1 MASILD
7 KLDRLGAEHP
17 HKLLYSYLDLNGNVL
32 ESYSYASFLRRTKA
46 IASHLRREHHF
57 AAQDRLLLAYPPGLE
72 MICAFFGCVRAGLIP
87 VPVYPPSSRGFQSAL
102 FKMVH
107 IAKDCQASGILTGKD
122 YHGSLKTNLARSGVA
137 ASGVDVDYISGLPWI
152 VTEDFVDAVSNE
164 SAHGVTNGAS
174 KGSSNGISHLVKNGA
189 THSSNGATHGS
200 NGAKNGNGHS
210 NGLHSGPNGSA
221 NGNSNGAS
229 HQASKILFL
238 QYTSGST
245 MEPKGVVVTH
255 DNILETS
262 GLVIDHPDPVV
273 VSWLPQYHDMGL
285 IGCYLYPALQGGT
298 TYGFAPTDF
307 IQRPILWFETIKAYR
322 ATATAAPNFA
332 YDYCLRAGRLS
343 KDALED
349 CDLSSLHV
357 LMCAAEPIKPE
368 TYTRFLEAFQP
379 YGLKCE
385 SFYGA
390 YGLAENTLAVSMGGR
405 TVVSVNKHGLAL
417 GKVKLTTEVSEIDSS
432 TQVVSCGTPLAG
444 IDVKIVDAE
453 RHAALKSGHIGEIW
467 IAGRGKC
474 VGYWNNPEL
483 TMKQFHARLVD
494 DSPYDD
500 GYLRTGDMGFFHDGE
515 LYICGRIKDM
525 IILRG
530 QNYYPQDIEGVVE
543 RASGMIRTH
552 CVAAFQ
558 IHEDSE
564 PALAIVAEVK
574 NPKVLPEARKIAA
587 AVRDYLNV
595 ETALISFI
603 APRAIPRT
611 SSGKIMR
618 HKTKQMWLDGQFSV
632 LSEFSREKDAG
643 SSEPSS
649 AVHTPFDVLKARYNL
664 TGNESYNLVEAGLD
678 SLDLV
683 VFMHELKE
691 LLKDKGADMLAR
703 QVDIGIIQR
712 VSVAEL
718 FQLAEQLERAPEEAL
733 AGLRHSLAAFREELR
748 ITEKQMMSDDRKLRF
763 EPPAPA
769 PLPAVPVL
777 NHVLLT
783 GGTGFIGPFL
793 IKSLLEQTKAKIYV
807 LVRASDEDQGRQ
819 RLRAAM
825 DSMGPSAPGLMEMF
839 EERIVPIC
847 GDLGQ
852 ASLGLTQE
860 VWDFLATEVD
870 TVFHNGATVNYLFNY
885 DRMREAN
892 VIGTNET
899 LRLAFEGR
907 PKEFNYVSTT
917 FVFGWA
923 VKSVLYETD
932 FNEDM
937 ALLDFGY
944 SQSKWVAEQ
953 VVADARSKGLST
965 RIFRPALVSPSVT
978 GGGNNFDIA
987 VRLVAF
993 MVNHGIGVDALNQV
1007 SFVPADIV
1015 ANNIVAISTTGG
1027 TENKTYH
1034 MVRDDYANMMDI
1046 TNLITKLT
1054 GRQFEIFSVDD
1065 FVPEL
1070 IRRCRKEDLL
1080 FPLLDFLVG
1089 SVDNITA
1096 MEFKR
1101 YENSTYQ
1108 AARDASTWGIPD
1120 PTLEETVSGILKF
1133 MQRKGIISVQMR
1145 EADHGP
1151 SVNRTMPLVDASAIV
1166 PSPAGVS

>member
-7 KLDRLGAEHP
+7 QLDRLGDEHP
-17 HKLLYSYLDLNGNVL
+17 HKLLYSYIDLNGNPI
-32 ESYSYASFLRRTKA
+32 ESYSYASFLHRTKA
-46 IASHLRREHHF
+46 IAEHLRRQHRF
-57 AAQDRLLLAYPPGLE
+57 AAEDRLLLAYPPGLE

-102 FKMVH
+102 
-107 IAKDCQASGILTGKD
+107 
-122 YHGSLKTNLARSGVA
+122 KTNLTRSGVS

-152 VTEDFVDAVSNE
+152 VTEDFVDVISE
-164 SAHGVTNGAS
+164 EPFSGTS
-174 KGSSNGISHLVKNGA
+174 KL
-189 THSSNGATHGS
+189 
-200 NGAKNGNGHS
+200 
-210 NGLHSGPNGSA
+210 
-221 NGNSNGAS
+221 
-229 HQASKILFL
+229 LFL

-245 MEPKGVVVTH
+245 MEPKGVMVTH
-255 DNILETS
+255 ENILQTCP
-262 GLVIDHPDPVV
+262 LVIDHPDPVV

-285 IGCYLYPALQGGT
+285 IGCYLYPALRGGT
-298 TYGFAPTDF
+298 TYGFASMDF
-307 IQRPILWFETIKAYR
+307 IQRPVLWFDTITTYR

-332 YDYCLRAGRLS
+332 YDYCLRPGRLS
-343 KDALED
+343 KENLED
-349 CDLSSLHV
+349 CDLSSLRV
-357 LMCAAEPIKPE
+357 LMCAAEPVKPD
-368 TYTRFLEAFQP
+368 TFTRFLEAFQP
-379 YGLKCE
+379 YGLKSE
-385 SFYGA
+385 SFYA
-390 YGLAENTLAVSMGGR
+390 AFGLAENTLAVSLGGR
-405 TVVSVNKHGLAL
+405 NIISVNKRALAL
-417 GKVKLTTEVSEIDSS
+417 GKVRLTTEVSEIDGA
-432 TQVVSCGTPLAG
+432 TQIVSCGTPLAG
-444 IDVKIVDAE
+444 IDVKIVDPE
-453 RHAALKSGHIGEIW
+453 QHVALKPGHIGEIW
-467 IAGRGKC
+467 IAGCGKC
-474 VGYWNNPEL
+474 LGYWNNPEL
-483 TMKQFHARLVD
+483 TLKQFRARLVD

-515 LYICGRIKDM
+515 LFVCGRIKDM

-530 QNYYPQDIEGVVE
+530 QNYYPQDIENVVE
-543 RASGMIRTH
+543 RTSGLIRTN

-558 IHEDSE
+558 IHENSE

-574 NPKVLPEARKIAA
+574 NPKALPDARKIAA
-587 AVRDYLNV
+587 AVRNYLNV
-595 ETALISFI
+595 EVALISFI

-618 HKTKQMWLDGQFSV
+618 HKTKHMWLEGQFTV

-643 SSEPSS
+643 CSESGSGMQSS
-649 AVHTPFDVLKARYNL
+649 FDEMKARYNL
-664 TGNESYNLVEAGLD
+664 TGMESYNLVEAGLD

-703 QVDIGIIQR
+703 QVDIGVIQQ
-712 VSVAEL
+712 VSVADL
-718 FQLAEQLERAPEEAL
+718 FRLAEQLERAPEEAL
-733 AGLRHSLAAFREELR
+733 VQLRHSLAAFRDEQR
-748 ITEKQMMSDDRKLRF
+748 AAEKQMMSNDRNLIF
-763 EPPAPA
+763 APPVPA
-769 PLPAVPVL
+769 SLPETPVL

-793 IKSLLEQTKAKIYV
+793 MKSLLEQTRAKIYV
-807 LVRASDEDQGRQ
+807 LVRSSDEDQGRQ

-825 DSMGPSAPGLMEMF
+825 ESMGPCGAGLMQKF
-839 EERIVPIC
+839 EARVIPIC

-852 ASLGLTQE
+852 PNLGLTE
-860 VWDFLATEVD
+860 DVWGFLADEVD

-885 DRMREAN
+885 DRMRDAN
-892 VIGTNET
+892 VLGTNEV

-907 PKEFNYVSTT
+907 PKSLNYVSTT

-932 FNEDM
+932 MNQNME
-937 ALLDFGY
+937 LLDFGY

-953 VVADARSKGLST
+953 VVEDARRQGLSV

-1015 ANNIVAISTTGG
+1015 ANNIVAISTTSG

-1034 MVRDDYANMMDI
+1034 VVRDDYANMLDI
-1046 TNLITKLT
+1046 TGLITQAT
-1054 GRQFEIFSVDD
+1054 GRQFEIFSISD

-1089 SVDNITA
+1089 SVDNISA

-1101 YENSTYQ
+1101 YDNSCYQ
-1108 AARDASTWGIPD
+1108 AARDASAWGKAD
-1120 PTLEETVSGILKF
+1120 PSLEDTVSGILKF
-1133 MQRKGIISVQMR
+1133 MHRKGIISVAAR
-1145 EADHGP
+1145 EPNAVSPPDT
-1151 SVNRTMPLVDASAIV
+1151 RLAWTDA
-1166 PSPAGVS
+1166 

>member
-1 MASILD
+1 MVSILD
-7 KLDRLGAEHP
+7 QLDRLGDEHP
-17 HKLLYSYLDLNGNVL
+17 HKLLYSYLDLNGNTI
-32 ESYSYASFLRRTKA
+32 ECYTYASFIERTKA
-46 IASHLRREHHF
+46 IASHLRKDHRF
-57 AAQDRLLLAYPPGLE
+57 AVEDRLLLAYPPGLE

-102 FKMVH
+102 YKMVH
-107 IAKDCQASGILTGKD
+107 IAKDCQAAGILTSAD
-122 YHGSLKTNLARSGVA
+122 YHASLKTNLTRSGVS

-152 VTEDFVDAVSNE
+152 VTEEFVDA
-164 SAHGVTNGAS
+164 
-174 KGSSNGISHLVKNGA
+174 ISDEPLVD
-189 THSSNGATHGS
+189 T
-200 NGAKNGNGHS
+200 
-210 NGLHSGPNGSA
+210 
-221 NGNSNGAS
+221 
-229 HQASKILFL
+229 SKILFL

-245 MEPKGVVVTH
+245 MEPKGVMVTH
-255 DNILETS
+255 QNILLTCP
-262 GLVIDHPDPVV
+262 LVIDHPNPVV

-285 IGCYLYPALQGGT
+285 IGCYIYPALRGGT
-298 TYGFAPTDF
+298 TYGFASIDF
-307 IQRPILWFETIKAYR
+307 IQRPILWFETITTYQ

-332 YDYCLRAGRLS
+332 YDYCLRNARLS
-343 KDALED
+343 KESLED
-349 CDLSSLHV
+349 CDLSSLRV
-357 LMCAAEPIKPE
+357 LMCAAEPVKPE
-368 TYTRFLEAFQP
+368 TFTRFLETFQP
-379 YGLKCE
+379 YGLKSE
-385 SFYGA
+385 SFYA
-390 YGLAENTLAVSMGGR
+390 AFGLAENTLAVSLGGR
-405 TVVSVNKHGLAL
+405 TIVSVNKRALAL
-417 GKVKLTTEVSEIDSS
+417 GKVRMTTEVSEIDGAA
-432 TQVVSCGTPLAG
+432 QIVSCGVPLAG

-453 RHAALKSGHIGEIW
+453 QHVALKPGHIGEIW
-467 IAGRGKC
+467 IAGDGKC
-474 VGYWNNPEL
+474 LGYWNNPEL
-483 TMKQFHARLVD
+483 TLKQFRARLVD

-515 LYICGRIKDM
+515 LFVCGRIKDM

-530 QNYYPQDIEGVVE
+530 QNYYPQDIENIVE
-543 RASGMIRTH
+543 RASGLIRNN

-574 NPKVLPEARKIAA
+574 NPGALPDARKIAA
-587 AVRDYLNV
+587 AVRSYLNV
-595 ETALISFI
+595 EVALISFI

-618 HKTKQMWLDGQFSV
+618 HKTKHMWLEDQFTV

-643 SSEPSS
+643 SSESASGIQSS
-649 AVHTPFDVLKARYNL
+649 FDELKTRYNL

-691 LLKDKGADMLAR
+691 LLKDKGAELLAR
-703 QVDIGIIQR
+703 QVDIGVIQR
-712 VSVAEL
+712 VSVADL
-718 FQLAEQLERAPEEAL
+718 FKLAEHLETAPEEAIVQ
-733 AGLRHSLAAFREELR
+733 LRASLAAFRDEQHAS
-748 ITEKQMMSDDRKLRF
+748 EKQLMSDDSKLIF
-763 EPPAPA
+763 DP
-769 PLPAVPVL
+769 PLPASLPKIPVL

-793 IKSLLEQTKAKIYV
+793 IKSLLEQTQAKIYV
-807 LVRASDEDQGRQ
+807 LVRSSDEVQGRQ

-825 DSMGPSAPGLMEMF
+825 DSMGPTPAGLMQMF
-839 EERIVPIC
+839 EARVIPIC

-852 ASLGLTQE
+852 PMLGLTQD
-860 VWDFLATEVD
+860 VWDFLAKEMD

-885 DRMREAN
+885 DRMRDAN
-892 VIGTNET
+892 VLGTNEV

-932 FNEDM
+932 FNRNME
-937 ALLDFGY
+937 LLDFGY

-965 RIFRPALVSPSVT
+965 RIFRPALVSPSVA

-1015 ANNIVAISTTGG
+1015 ANNIVAISMTPG
-1027 TENKTYH
+1027 TANKTYH
-1034 MVRDDYANMMDI
+1034 VVRDDYANMLDI
-1046 TNLITKLT
+1046 TSLITKST
-1054 GRQFEIFSVDD
+1054 GRQFEIFSITD

-1089 SVDNITA
+1089 SVDNISA

-1101 YENSTYQ
+1101 YESSSYQ
-1108 AARDASTWGIPD
+1108 EARDASTWGIPD
-1120 PTLEETVSGILKF
+1120 PSLEDTVGGILKF
-1133 MQRKGIISVQMR
+1133 MHRKGIISVAAR
-1145 EADHGP
+1145 EL
-1151 SVNRTMPLVDASAIV
+1151 SVESASTSAEPVAYTDA
-1166 PSPAGVS
+1166 